1 MQNLKLK
8 NLKLKTVSVVETCK
22 IMLVFMGFAPGPQ
35 QGDLQ
40 RFPKTP
46 SLEGSPSCLLINLF
60 ICLYHGTLCHT
71 GLPEKTQD
79 MSLLV

>member
-1 MQNLKLK
+1 
-8 NLKLKTVSVVETCK
+8 
-22 IMLVFMGFAPGPQ
+22 MGFAPGPQ